1 MLIFLTTCESEMPTK
16 PKIVYCS
23 WSKYKIEEWETVR
36 RLEYEPGKHFDDV
49 IEFEF
54 RKVATREPLLCDLS
68 AMVRA
73 KVISAYQ
80 AVRVP
85 CVVEH
90 AGLILG
96 GYEVQSY
103 PGGLTQPMWDALGA
117 EKFVATCSILSKAA
131 TARAVI
137 GYCDGANVEVFVGD
151 TFGELKSTPS
161 GKRDFYWDPVFC
173 PDGFGGKTYAE
184 IADSSLADKL
194 SISQSIKALRQFV
207 AHRIGSSPMLF
218 PGL

>member
-1 MLIFLTTCESEMPTK
+1 MVVK

-23 WSKYKIEEWETVR
+23 WSKYKIEEWDTVR
-36 RLEYEPGKHFDDV
+36 HFEFNAGATFDAL

-68 AMVRA
+68 AMVHA
-73 KVISAYQ
+73 KAISAYQ

-96 GYEVQSY
+96 GYEGQNY

-117 EKFVATCSILSKAA
+117 EQFVASCAVLSEIA

-137 GYCDGANVEVFVGD
+137 GYCDGASVRTFVGD
-151 TFGELKSTPS
+151 TKGALRKTPA
-161 GKRDFYWDPVFC
+161 GARAFYWDTIFC
-173 PDGFGGKTYAE
+173 PDGFGGKSYAE
-184 IADSSLADKL
+184 IADVDLAEKL
-194 SISQSIKALRQFV
+194 KVSQSIKALRQLV
-207 AHRIGSSPMLF
+207 AHRREFDPILF
-218 PGL
+218 PGF